1 MAQNLREY
9 RRGTLRKHLSPNI
22 LTSSSFS
29 LTSTNSLCHAMDSSF
44 FSFEYAVTEFKAALL
59 INFTSY
65 ILKWITLEAYRSNG
79 ILSRS
84 CFVKTYF
91 AFRRFLSF
99 YSFFPLDSFRFSHL
113 AALVTAPPVVFLL
126 RRRRKT
132 VTVDLWATSW
142 ITKLKFSPWPCL
154 PTEERR
160 ALLAAGFLRFGCP
173 DKSTNIFRSLQ
184 RGQRIE
190 TLEICDVSRFPFQVL
205 HSDWH

>member
-44 FSFEYAVTEFKAALL
+44 FSFEYAVTEFKAALF

-99 YSFFPLDSFRFSHL
+99 YSFFPPRLVSFLPLGCSSDRSSSRFS
-113 AALVTAPPVVFLL
+113 
-126 RRRRKT
+126 
-132 VTVDLWATSW
+132 S
-142 ITKLKFSPWPCL
+142 SP
-154 PTEERR
+154 EKKNR
-160 ALLAAGFLRFGCP
+160 
-173 DKSTNIFRSLQ
+173 DS
-184 RGQRIE
+184 
-190 TLEICDVSRFPFQVL
+190 
-205 HSDWH
+205 